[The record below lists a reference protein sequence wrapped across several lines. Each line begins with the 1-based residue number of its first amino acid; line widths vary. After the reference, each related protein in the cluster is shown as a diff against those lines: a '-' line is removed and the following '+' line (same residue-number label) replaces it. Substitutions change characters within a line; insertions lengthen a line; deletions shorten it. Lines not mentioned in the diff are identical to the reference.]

1 MSDWLSFHQAGS
13 LLRQCI
19 WTVYAWGSLLSTSEW
34 ESFPPVHCLSPHKK
48 KITVFWRAVNLQ
60 IELDDLLLI
69 HRLFQIQMEVR
80 EGHRYVTVFW
90 AFPPSPCFWCHCWN
104 SPFPFPGNCV
114 KELPSPRAKL
124 ALLASGSYLSRLGLC
139 PTSMGS
145 SLFMSLCYPN
155 LLG

>member
-80 EGHRYVTVFW
+80 EGHRYVTVF
-90 AFPPSPCFWCHCWN
+90 
-104 SPFPFPGNCV
+104 
-114 KELPSPRAKL
+114 
-124 ALLASGSYLSRLGLC
+124 
-139 PTSMGS
+139 
-145 SLFMSLCYPN
+145 
-155 LLG
+155 